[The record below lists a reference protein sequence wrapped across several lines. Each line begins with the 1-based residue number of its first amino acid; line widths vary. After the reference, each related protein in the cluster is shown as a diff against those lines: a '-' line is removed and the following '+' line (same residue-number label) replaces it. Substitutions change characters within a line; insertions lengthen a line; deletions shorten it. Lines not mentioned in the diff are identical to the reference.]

1 MKTQPVFGRCLVA
14 LPLHFCKGVFI
25 YLKGSSMKS
34 LLRIVLLSVGLLI
47 SSCATAPAQA
57 PTATPAPVA
66 TTVPT
71 IAPTLAPTAVAVASV
86 TDSAGRVVA
95 IPANVSK
102 IISLA
107 PSTTEMIYALGKGSA
122 VVAIDMYS
130 DYPPEVS
137 SVAKISNPDMTY
149 NYEQIAALAPDVV
162 FAAGIT
168 NPEVVTAIEK
178 LNIPVVVVGSVNTT
192 FESIKSD
199 ITLVGTLLGATSEA
213 TTLTNQMQVDW
224 DALVAKVA
232 NIDSKPRVFW
242 ELDATDPSKPYTIGA
257 GGFVNELLVAAGG
270 INVFGDVENPYPQ
283 VSVEQV
289 VAAAPDIII
298 LADSLYGVTPD
309 MVATRAG
316 WEGIPAV
323 KNQSVFPI
331 DDNLVSRPGPRIVA
345 GLAAVITIIE
355 EVLVEVEY

>member
-1 MKTQPVFGRCLVA
+1 MKTQHVYGRRLVA

-25 YLKGSSMKS
+25 YLKGNSMKS
-34 LLRIVLLSVGLLI
+34 FLRVVLLSVAVIL
-47 SSCATAPAQA
+47 SACATAPAQA

-66 TTVPT
+66 TMVPTAVPT
-71 IAPTLAPTAVAVASV
+71 IAPIAVAVASV

-95 IPANVSK
+95 IPTSVSK

-149 NYEQIAALAPDVV
+149 NYEQIAALAPDMV

-168 NPEVVTAIEK
+168 SPDVVTAIEK

-213 TTLTNQMQVDW
+213 TTLTTQMQVDW
-224 DALVAKVA
+224 DALIAKVA

-309 MVATRAG
+309 MVANRAG

-345 GLAAVITIIE
+345 GLAAVIAIIE
-355 EVLVEVEY
+355 EVLVEVKY

>member
-1 MKTQPVFGRCLVA
+1 
-14 LPLHFCKGVFI
+14 
-25 YLKGSSMKS
+25 MKS
-34 LLRIVLLSVGLLI
+34 LLRVVLLTVAVLLSA
-47 SSCATAPAQA
+47 CATAPAQA
-57 PTATPAPVA
+57 PTATSVPEATMAATVA
-66 TTVPT
+66 PT
-71 IAPTLAPTAVAVASV
+71 IAPTTAPTAVAVASV

-95 IPANVSK
+95 IPTSVSK

-149 NYEQIAALAPDVV
+149 NYEQIAALAPDMV

-168 NPEVVTAIEK
+168 SPDVITAIEK

-213 TTLTNQMQVDW
+213 TTLTTQMQVDW
-224 DALVAKVA
+224 DALVAKA
-232 NIDSKPRVFW
+232 TNIDSKPRVFW

-309 MVATRAG
+309 MVANRAG

-345 GLAAVITIIE
+345 GLAAVIAIIE
-355 EVLVEVEY
+355 EVLVEVKY